1 MAKLTGFFVKS
12 LIKKNSHFLSDCFSM
27 EIIERM
33 ITHSTLYNHYYYLS
47 QVDDIRIK
55 HVACYNTINIILI
68 CYELWIL

>member
-1 MAKLTGFFVKS
+1 
-12 LIKKNSHFLSDCFSM
+12 
-27 EIIERM
+27 M